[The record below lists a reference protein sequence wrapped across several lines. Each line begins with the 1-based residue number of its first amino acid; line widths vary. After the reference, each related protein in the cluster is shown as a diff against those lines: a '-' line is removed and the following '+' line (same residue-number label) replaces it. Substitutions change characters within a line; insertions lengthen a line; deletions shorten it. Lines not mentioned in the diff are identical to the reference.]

1 MATDDEWYRLAEED
15 PEELSILSAVM
26 GVTKE
31 VSPVFSSPSEVE
43 ENTDK

>member
-1 MATDDEWYRLAEED
+1 MATDDEWYRIAEED

-31 VSPVFSSPSEVE
+31 VSPSAVHPGSEKD
-43 ENTDK
+43 TDM

>member
-1 MATDDEWYRLAEED
+1 MADNEDWHQVAEDD

-31 VSPVFSSPSEVE
+31 VSSSITGVVLL
-43 ENTDK
+43 